1 MMDRWRGLC
10 RATIAMVKLG
20 PALAVHVMS
29 AGGSCLHCV
38 PITRRTQRL
47 RLLVRSE
54 PPKACLAAFVV
65 AAHQRLAAAAGPVG
79 APPCRLPGWAKLM
92 TEPGLM
98 LDWLDATST
107 VKSIRHSTRA
117 STAWTRLIAR
127 CNDLSRSDL
136 RSNMQHVSYTCLRL
150 ARVRL
155 DIVAMMVWRA
165 FWSSRMGSAAFDD
178 IHLYIY
184 CDASP
189 QKGSEYFASTLDV
202 YDRRQGTWARWLLPC
217 VVLDPTL
224 MDAFGKTLALLWQ
237 VFLIAGPSFEAVRA
251 FCNKVRSLTTDLGV
265 ERLVVQQPDWLPDF
279 WQLLAPRLPRPP
291 ADQSWLWPNAV
302 SIPGWK
308 HAWDGLLQKG
318 LCTLPWFPLWLT
330 RLKAICG
337 FFRIEGNRV
346 TAARSLRAVGFGA
359 LSEIVKSFSFPSFAD
374 WRWGTL
380 HAVMKEL
387 HSCLGSLADHF
398 DPRPFARGRDQV
410 GLAAVIAA
418 LACDAWH
425 KQFAFVWFF
434 TCWLVGLMGWGTG
447 CACHEADLMR
457 GAGVE
462 INCPRKGRRLREA
475 PAHVFGELDRVLQE
489 STAWGDEVWGLG
501 MEALIQLQGCIRGT
515 VHLARRKFE
524 WIARVPY
531 LFSRLGAPGVAAEA
545 LRQWASCPREDHH
558 RVTRCIVDEHWEA
571 INNIAPGGTG
581 ASHALQAV
589 MDSLAGVPLD
599 DSIAEGPMP
608 DCSASH
614 GILEDHAGHG

>member
-165 FWSSRMGSAAFDD
+165 FWSSLMGSAAFDD

-308 HAWDGLLQKG
+308 HAWDGLLHSARCHG
-318 LCTLPWFPLWLT
+318 SP
-330 RLKAICG
+330 CG
-337 FFRIEGNRV
+337 
-346 TAARSLRAVGFGA
+346 
-359 LSEIVKSFSFPSFAD
+359 
-374 WRWGTL
+374 
-380 HAVMKEL
+380 
-387 HSCLGSLADHF
+387 
-398 DPRPFARGRDQV
+398 
-410 GLAAVIAA
+410 
-418 LACDAWH
+418 
-425 KQFAFVWFF
+425 
-434 TCWLVGLMGWGTG
+434 
-447 CACHEADLMR
+447 
-457 GAGVE
+457 
-462 INCPRKGRRLREA
+462 
-475 PAHVFGELDRVLQE
+475 
-489 STAWGDEVWGLG
+489 
-501 MEALIQLQGCIRGT
+501 
-515 VHLARRKFE
+515 
-524 WIARVPY
+524 
-531 LFSRLGAPGVAAEA
+531 
-545 LRQWASCPREDHH
+545 
-558 RVTRCIVDEHWEA
+558 
-571 INNIAPGGTG
+571 
-581 ASHALQAV
+581 
-589 MDSLAGVPLD
+589 
-599 DSIAEGPMP
+599 
-608 DCSASH
+608 
-614 GILEDHAGHG
+614 